1 MLTGELRWQQ
11 WVEQG
16 SGVGAVG
23 MKKKKEKLHSVV
35 LSSYS
40 RKRRW
45 MMAAVGK
52 HRCSDSGADRR
63 APCVRIIFQIFQN
76 EFKFVTL
83 K

>member
-1 MLTGELRWQQ
+1 
-11 WVEQG
+11 
-16 SGVGAVG
+16 VGGAG
-23 MKKKKEKLHSVV
+23 QRSWCGGDEEKKEKLHSVV

-40 RKRRW
+40 RKRW
-45 MMAAVGK
+45 WTMAVVGK

-63 APCVRIIFQIFQN
+63 APRVRIIFQIFQN